1 MNDDLDKLFANLKDT
16 FDIEEPTIGHF
27 NRFEQKLSK
36 QQPIKKNN
44 HRWIP
49 FLSIAAM
56 LLVMV
61 GVWIGMEYKQ
71 PSNGLELASVSPQM
85 HETQDYF
92 TAVIQREVESIGI
105 RRNSQTN
112 KMINDSFDQLG
123 ELESQYTNLKLEL
136 GASSQDQR
144 IIFAMVRNFQL
155 RVEVLENLLL
165 QLEQQQQFK
174 NDTHEIS
181 I

>member
-1 MNDDLDKLFANLKDT
+1 MNDDLDNLFDNLKGT
-16 FDIEEPTIGHF
+16 FDTEEPTIGHF

-36 QQPIKKNN
+36 QQSIKKNN
-44 HRWIP
+44 HWWIP

-56 LLVMV
+56 LLVMI
-61 GVWIGMEYKQ
+61 GIWIGMEYKQ
-71 PSNGLELASVSPQM
+71 PTNGLELASVSPQM

-92 TAVIQREVESIGI
+92 TSVIQREIESIGVH
-105 RRNSQTN
+105 RNAQTN
-112 KMINDSFDQLG
+112 KIINDSFDQLTV
-123 ELESQYTNLKLEL
+123 LEIQYTNLKLEL

-165 QLEQQQQFK
+165 QLKKQQLFK
-174 NDTHEIS
+174 NNSHEIS

>member
-1 MNDDLDKLFANLKDT
+1 MNDDLDKMFDNLKGT
-16 FDIEEPTIGHF
+16 FDTEEPTIGHF
-27 NRFEQKLSK
+27 HRFEQKLSK
-36 QQPIKKNN
+36 QQPLKKNK
-44 HRWIP
+44 HLWMP
-49 FLSIAAM
+49 LFSIAAM

-71 PSNGLELASVSPQM
+71 SSTGLELATVSPKM

-92 TAVIQREVESIGI
+92 TTVIKREMEIIGAY
-105 RRNSQTN
+105 RNPQTN
-112 KMINDSFDQLG
+112 KMINDSFVRLTT
-123 ELESQYTNLKLEL
+123 LETHYTNLKLEL

-155 RVEVLENLLL
+155 RIEVLENLLL

-174 NDTHEIS
+174 NNSHEIS